1 MRSATSSRGLH
12 KSQRLSDM
20 RSGHR
25 CIGVAKDTLLFLLE
39 LVDDCGEAGGG
50 GWVEDLLHVRKG
62 DTYRTLQY

>member
-1 MRSATSSRGLH
+1 
-12 KSQRLSDM
+12 M